1 MVGRTAASKVA
12 RLGFICAVV
21 VFRLPSRSIIGS
33 PKDAAA
39 VLANEMLDD
48 DLGFVAVVF
57 GGNPFAAPNED
68 DWGCS
73 DGAGLG
79 CWDCLDRKL
88 GNLGIENF
96 PDLRV
101 SPFEKKKKVCLL
113 NKRVI

>member
-1 MVGRTAASKVA
+1 M
-12 RLGFICAVV
+12 
-21 VFRLPSRSIIGS
+21 GS

-48 DLGFVAVVF
+48 DFGFVVVF
-57 GGNPFAAPNED
+57 GGNPFATAPDEEED
-68 DWGCS
+68 CGCS

-88 GNLGIENF
+88 GNLGIENL

-101 SPFEKKKKVCLL
+101 SPFEKK
-113 NKRVI
+113 N